1 MSKYTTGEIAKLC
14 GVSVRTVQYYDT
26 RGILVPSNISEGGR
40 RLYSDDDL
48 SKMKI
53 ICFLREIG
61 LPIDSIAKLLK
72 EKNSKEV
79 VSLLLDEQEKELAR
93 EIDGKRAQLNSILQL
108 KTALKCTENFSF
120 ESIGD
125 IAYIMNN
132 KKQRRKV
139 LALMLAV
146 GIIMDIL
153 IVGGIL
159 LWALCGIW
167 LAFAIGF
174 PIAIALGVW
183 VSVYYCN
190 HSAYICPE
198 CHTVFKPSF
207 GQMFFARHTPST
219 RRLTCTSC
227 GYRGFCIETYAKS
240 EKSRKSDK

>member
-26 RGILVPSNISEGGR
+26 RGILVPSNLSEGGR

-48 SKMKI
+48 QKMKI

-72 EKNSKEV
+72 EKNSKNV
-79 VSLLLDEQEKELAR
+79 ISMLLDEQENELTR
-93 EIDGKRAQLNSILQL
+93 EIESRQAQLDSLQQL
-108 KTALKCTENFSF
+108 KIGLKLTENFSF
-120 ESIGD
+120 KSIGD

-159 LWALCGIW
+159 LWVLSGIW

-198 CHTVFKPSF
+198 CHTVFKPRF
-207 GQMFFARHTPST
+207 GQMFFARHTLST

-227 GYRGFCIETYAKS
+227 GYRGFCIETYAES
-240 EKSRKSDK
+240 EKSGKNDK

>member
-26 RGILVPSNISEGGR
+26 RGILVPSNLSEGGR

-48 SKMKI
+48 RKMKI

-61 LPIDSIAKLLK
+61 LSIDSIAKLLK
-72 EKNSKEV
+72 EKNSKNV
-79 VSLLLDEQEKELAR
+79 ISLLLDEQEKELTG
-93 EIDGKRAQLNSILQL
+93 EIDVRRAQLDSLLQL

-139 LALMLAV
+139 LALMFAV
-146 GIIMDIL
+146 GTIMDLL
-153 IVGGIL
+153 IIGGIL

-167 LAFAIGF
+167 LVFALGF
-174 PIAIALGVW
+174 PAAIALGVW
-183 VSVYYCN
+183 ISVYYCS

-198 CHTVFKPSF
+198 CHTVFKPKLK
-207 GQMFFARHTPST
+207 QMFFARHTSRT
-219 RRLTCTSC
+219 RRLTCPSC
-227 GYRGFCIETYAKS
+227 GYRGFCI
-240 EKSRKSDK
+240 

>member
-79 VSLLLDEQEKELAR
+79 VSLLLD
-93 EIDGKRAQLNSILQL
+93 GKRAQLNSILQL

-132 KKQRRKV
+132 KKQRRRV
-139 LALMLAV
+139 LAHMLAV

-153 IVGGIL
+153 IIGGIL

-167 LAFAIGF
+167 LAFALGI
-174 PIAIALGVW
+174 PAAIALGVW
-183 VSVYYCN
+183 VSAYYYS

>member
-26 RGILVPSNISEGGR
+26 RGILVPSNLSEGGR
-40 RLYSDDDL
+40 RLYSDEDL
-48 SKMKI
+48 QKMKI

-72 EKNSKEV
+72 EKNSKNV
-79 VSLLLDEQEKELAR
+79 ISMLLDEQENELTR
-93 EIDGKRAQLNSILQL
+93 EIDSRQAQLDSLQQL
-108 KTALKCTENFSF
+108 KAALEITENFSF

-125 IAYIMNN
+125 IAYIMSN

-139 LALMLAV
+139 LALMLAI

-153 IVGGIL
+153 IVGGAL

-167 LAFAIGF
+167 LVFAIGL
-174 PIAIALGVW
+174 PVAIALGVW
-183 VSVYYCN
+183 VSAYYCN
-190 HSAYICPE
+190 HVAYICPE
-198 CHTVFKPSF
+198 CHTVFKPSLK
-207 GQMFFARHTPST
+207 QMFFARHTPST

-227 GYRGFCIETYAKS
+227 GYRGFCVETFADVESSGKNG
-240 EKSRKSDK
+240 K

>member
-79 VSLLLDEQEKELAR
+79 VSLLLDEQEKELIR

-132 KKQRRKV
+132 KKQRRRV
-139 LALMLAV
+139 LAHMLAV

-153 IVGGIL
+153 IIGGIL

-167 LAFAIGF
+167 LAFALGI
-174 PIAIALGVW
+174 PAAIALGVW
-183 VSVYYCN
+183 VSAYYYS

-198 CHTVFKPSF
+198 CHTVFKPALK
-207 GQMFFARHTPST
+207 QMLFARHTPST

-227 GYRGFCIETYAKS
+227 GYRGFCIETYADS
-240 EKSRKSDK
+240 ENGK

>member
-26 RGILVPSNISEGGR
+26 RGILVPTNLSEGGR
-40 RLYSDDDL
+40 RLYSDEDL
-48 SKMKI
+48 QKMKI

-61 LPIDSIAKLLK
+61 LPIDSIAMLLK
-72 EKNSKEV
+72 DKNSKNV
-79 VSLLLDEQEKELAR
+79 ISMLLDEQENELTR
-93 EIDGKRAQLNSILQL
+93 EIDVIRAQLDSLQQL
-108 KTALKCTENFSF
+108 KAALNLTENFSF

-153 IVGGIL
+153 IVGGAL

-174 PIAIALGVW
+174 PIAIALGAW

-227 GYRGFCIETYAKS
+227 GYRGFCIETYSKS
-240 EKSRKSDK
+240 EKRRKSG